1 MTLLKNQHEE
11 IQKNLTSV
19 EKSSQDQILKF
30 KDENSQLQN
39 QITKTSEIISKLIE
53 ENSVMISAQEFK
65 KKLSNNAQNEQ
76 SLIILMNEKKTL
88 CDQLFTN
95 STLLEKARSEKSQL
109 KLRIEQLEQQLSS
122 IIVEPPPL
130 RPPIP
135 IPHENSIIPL
145 IPLPEIIPAVSRTP
159 PSETIVEVSP
169 VSNTSET
176 DTPELLRSEDDE
188 PEQDKPVKANETNW
202 LSWGTF
208 WDIVT
213 GKI

>member
-1 MTLLKNQHEE
+1 
-11 IQKNLTSV
+11 
-19 EKSSQDQILKF
+19 
-30 KDENSQLQN
+30 
-39 QITKTSEIISKLIE
+39 
-53 ENSVMISAQEFK
+53 
-65 KKLSNNAQNEQ
+65 
-76 SLIILMNEKKTL
+76 MNEKKTL